1 MGTLMQAQLFHSTD
15 MQEPLTMAL
24 ADGVACV
31 FTERR
36 RDRDTPNED
45 AAALIPGDAGSAVV
59 AVADG
64 LGGLPSGNVAS
75 GLALQ
80 QLATNVSGRSGDAQR
95 EAVLTGIEA
104 ANAEVMANGQGGA
117 TTIAV
122 VSISADT
129 MRAYHAGDSM
139 ILVCGQRGKLKYQ
152 SVPHSPVGY
161 AEASGMLD
169 EDSAMFHEERHIV
182 SNMVGTSD
190 MRLEIGPVVSL
201 ALHDTVVL
209 GSDGLFDNLFV
220 GEIIELVRKGPLE
233 RAGRHLLQAAR
244 ERMTFADDGRPHK
257 PDDLSFILF
266 RRL

>member
-1 MGTLMQAQLFHSTD
+1 MGPLLFQGTD
-15 MQEPLTMAL
+15 MPEPVTMNL

-31 FTERR
+31 FTGGRPGRE
-36 RDRDTPNED
+36 TPNED
-45 AAALIPGDAGSAVV
+45 AAALIPGDETSAVV
-59 AVADG
+59 AIADG
-64 LGGLPSGNVAS
+64 LGGLPSGSLAS

-80 QLATNVSGRSGDAQR
+80 QLADNVSGQSGDAQR

-104 ANAEVMANGQGGA
+104 ANAEVLSRGQGGG

-122 VSISADT
+122 VSINNDT
-129 MRAYHAGDSM
+129 VRAYHAGDSM

-169 EDSAMFHEERHIV
+169 EDAAMFHEERHVV
-182 SNMVGTSD
+182 SNMVGMAD

-201 ALHDTVVL
+201 ALRDTVVIA
-209 GSDGLFDNLFV
+209 SDGLFDNLFL
-220 GEIIELVRKGPLE
+220 GEIVDLVRTGPLD
-233 RAGRHLLQAAR
+233 RAGRRLLVAAR
-244 ERMTFADDGRPHK
+244 ERMTFADETRPHK

-266 RRL
+266 RRR